1 LRPYSRR
8 NQGGQA
14 RKEKAVPDKDEIRE
28 LLARYCFTLDEGRP
42 EDMAAL
48 FTSDGVWETA
58 FGIGRGREG
67 IVAEMKSIATEPR
80 PKRLHLATNIV
91 IDLDG
96 EQASVRSNWVVF
108 KNSSTSPVIGAAGS
122 YYDHVVKV
130 GGRWFF
136 AYRRIDRFI
145 AEGKE

>member
-1 LRPYSRR
+1 M
-8 NQGGQA
+8 
-14 RKEKAVPDKDEIRE
+14 PDKDEIRE
-28 LLARYCFTLDEGRP
+28 LLARYCFALDDGRF

-58 FGIGRGREG
+58 FGTGRGREG
-67 IVAEMKSIATEPR
+67 IVAEMKSIAMGPR
-80 PKRLHLATNIV
+80 PRRLHLATNIV

-96 EQASVRSNWVVF
+96 ERASVRSNWVVF
-108 KNSSTSPVIGAAGS
+108 NNSSSSPMIGAGGS
-122 YYDHVVKV
+122 YYDRVVKV

-145 AEGKE
+145 AEGKD